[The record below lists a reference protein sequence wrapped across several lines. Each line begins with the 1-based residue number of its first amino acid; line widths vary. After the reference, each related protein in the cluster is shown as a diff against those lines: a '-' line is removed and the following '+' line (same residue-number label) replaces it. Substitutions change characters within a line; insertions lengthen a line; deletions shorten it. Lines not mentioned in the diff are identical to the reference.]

1 MCAPRKRSV
10 KNKSRNHLTVI
21 FEVLILVKGI
31 ISIMITYIYCLSITH
46 SAHAYRC
53 PFTAN
58 FQALHRVGQMLP
70 TNHENTNRW
79 QHVVKS
85 DNE

>member
-1 MCAPRKRSV
+1 
-10 KNKSRNHLTVI
+10 
-21 FEVLILVKGI
+21 
-31 ISIMITYIYCLSITH
+31 MITYIYCLSITH